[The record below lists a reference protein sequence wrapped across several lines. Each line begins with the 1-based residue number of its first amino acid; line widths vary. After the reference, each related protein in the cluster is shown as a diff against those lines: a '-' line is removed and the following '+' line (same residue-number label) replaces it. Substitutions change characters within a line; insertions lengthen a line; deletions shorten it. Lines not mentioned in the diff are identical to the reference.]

1 MGWRKIAI
9 ALVLQALLAGAA
21 WADEPSSGDDA
32 LPASGFSIQ
41 GDSGLTQDEA
51 DRLYDAQGHLH
62 RRLTLLVAFVDA
74 RLSKMHDLCA
84 EAPSA
89 TDAQKIRSL
98 LEQIGSLIA
107 RADDDLDQDQGQ
119 VFDSTKLP
127 GMRAGLKEVI
137 AAFGRYGHA
146 LEPVDAA
153 AASVAWKSYAPV
165 FQGTLQSVE
174 DTLKSSL
181 GVAQAYLQNDQQVD

>member
-1 MGWRKIAI
+1 M
-9 ALVLQALLAGAA
+9 ALALQALLVGGA
-21 WADEPSSGDDA
+21 WADDLSSGDNA
-32 LPASGFSIQ
+32 PLASGFSIQ

-62 RRLTLLVAFVDA
+62 RQLTLLVAFVDA
-74 RLSKMHDLCA
+74 RLGKVRDLCA

-89 TDAQKIRSL
+89 ADAQKIRTL
-98 LEQIGSLIA
+98 LEQVGSLIA

-119 VFDSTKLP
+119 VFDSSKLA
-127 GMRAGLKEVI
+127 GMRAGLTEVI
-137 AAFGRYGHA
+137 AAFDRYGHA
-146 LEPVDAA
+146 LEPVDTA
-153 AASVAWKSYAPV
+153 AASAAWKSYAPV
-165 FQGTLQSVE
+165 FQGTLQGVE